1 MSRYEVT
8 IYDRNDGIIVTIFD
22 NMDDCSYNT
31 MISKSFITEN
41 YNQTIDNFSSIL
53 SYCIQNNSYDI
64 NKIDDNVELYI
75 KYDNLIKLN
84 YNIVLTKNDKLGD
97 NEDNEDINIL
107 NDIKTILPFLVNTIL
122 WYNALTKN
130 GNIVD
135 NNQDNENVN
144 NSNDNFHTDGM
155 YSTICIA
162 KNIVISL
169 PNEYISIAFSNNSN
183 VNNFVCEN
191 NLLTLSADK
200 IYFPVMKY
208 IKCNK
213 LDISHIRINIDKF
226 FHYIPLTVKII
237 EASSIAIILNYFEYF
252 TKNKLKHFETLIV
265 KTSGFPTTTALSH
278 ENIHEKEIYEKNKIR
293 EKLLLT
299 NIKTI
304 IIKDDYKLP
313 DLSYLNNDFDI
324 KIG

>member
-1 MSRYEVT
+1 MMSICFKMSRYEVT

-84 YNIVLTKNDKLGD
+84 YNIVLTKN
-97 NEDNEDINIL
+97 
-107 NDIKTILPFLVNTIL
+107 
-122 WYNALTKN
+122 

-135 NNQDNENVN
+135 NNQDNENVI

-213 LDISHIRINIDKF
+213 LDISHMCSNIDKF
-226 FHYIPLTVKII
+226 FQHIPLTVKII
-237 EASSIAIILNYFEYF
+237 ETSSIAIILNYIDYF
-252 TKNKLKHFETLIV
+252 TKNKLKNFETLIV
-265 KTSGFPTTTALSH
+265 KTLSH
-278 ENIHEKEIYEKNKIR
+278 ENIH

-304 IIKDDYKLP
+304 IIKDNYNLP